1 MSSERSGDSISIKVK
16 KKQNECMVREVIT
29 VVPLGEEAVTER
41 GPGKFLGTFSFLI

>member
-16 KKQNECMVREVIT
+16 KQQNECMIREVIT
-29 VVPLGEEAVTER
+29 VVPLGEKAVTER